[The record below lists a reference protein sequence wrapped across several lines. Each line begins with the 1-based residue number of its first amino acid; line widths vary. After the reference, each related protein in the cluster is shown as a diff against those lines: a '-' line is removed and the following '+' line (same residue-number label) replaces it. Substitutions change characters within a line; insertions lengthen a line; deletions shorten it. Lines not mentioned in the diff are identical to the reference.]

1 MAEMDAGM
9 DSTGLRAQVR
19 ASSRTSIGVRRL
31 LIAQAVYYAATGIWS
46 PVSLGSFERVTGPKG
61 DGWLVKTVG
70 VLVTVIGAVLGLAA
84 LARVSAARGGGA
96 GGRQRQRTGGH

>member
-1 MAEMDAGM
+1 M
-9 DSTGLRAQVR
+9 
-19 ASSRTSIGVRRL
+19 
-31 LIAQAVYYAATGIWS
+31 IAQAVYYAATGIWS

-84 LARVSAARGGGA
+84 RREYPPREVAALAVGSASGLAAIDMTSVTRAAHIGVTPYVGV
-96 GGRQRQRTGGH
+96 Q